1 MKRCLADVNV
11 LLPLLVVHHAHHAA
25 ALRWAAGLTIGEVAL
40 CRAVQ
45 LSLVRLM
52 CNGTIMGEYA
62 ISASAAWAKVAELL
76 DDERFDFSPE
86 PASVDT
92 VLPPLL
98 RYATPTGK
106 LVSDAYLAAF
116 SIAGNM
122 RLATFDNGFRQ
133 FRGIDLDLLDP

>member
-1 MKRCLADVNV
+1 M
-11 LLPLLVVHHAHHAA
+11 LPLLVDHHIHRAP
-25 ALRWAAGLTIGEVAL
+25 ALRWAEGLMKGEVAL

-52 CNGTIMGEYA
+52 CNRAIMGEFV
-62 ISASAAWAKVAELL
+62 IPASAAWTKVMELL
-76 DDERFDFSPE
+76 DDERFDFSLE
-86 PASVDT
+86 PATVDT
-92 VLPPLL
+92 VLPQLL

-122 RLATFDNGFRQ
+122 RLATFDTGFRQ
-133 FRGIDLDLLDP
+133 FRGIDLHLLKP